1 MGRPRE
7 PVKLIEAK
15 GKSHHLTKEDKK
27 EREQQEVPVVAENIR
42 PPGFLTTR
50 KQEEKFTEIAN
61 ALQAMG
67 IMSDADC
74 DVLGRYICCQDD
86 WLKYGKLVKGVTN
99 KLEKLVKKS
108 LAAVDEKEEAAI
120 ENRIEIYTAHLKDY
134 ENLRSK
140 AFAKCQECAGL
151 LGMTITSRGK
161 IVMQKKDE
169 KPKENK
175 FSQFMGA

>member
-1 MGRPRE
+1 MQTVMYSG
-7 PVKLIEAK
+7 
-15 GKSHHLTKEDKK
+15 G
-27 EREQQEVPVVAENIR
+27 
-42 PPGFLTTR
+42 
-50 KQEEKFTEIAN
+50 
-61 ALQAMG
+61 
-67 IMSDADC
+67 
-74 DVLGRYICCQDD
+74 
-86 WLKYGKLVKGVTN
+86 
-99 KLEKLVKKS
+99 
-108 LAAVDEKEEAAI
+108 I
-120 ENRIEIYTAHLKDY
+120 ENRIEIYTARLKDY